1 MRYDDRVQC
10 PVCKAEMGDVER
22 PNLKYCGNACR
33 QMAYRRRKKT
43 AAPPPPQPKRIPKR
57 LVLTQVQRARWS
69 RGLPGLQIDPDL
81 EREAEIRAHK
91 RVLAE
96 LEQAHKKATAG
107 RKRLLREV
115 TLDQALKQP
124 DPEAVY
130 LGVGYA
136 ANAGRDVEQLV
147 LLIGKDDR
155 VT

>member
-1 MRYDDRVQC
+1 
-10 PVCKAEMGDVER
+10 MGDVER
-22 PNLKYCGNACR
+22 PNRKYCGNACR
-33 QMAYRRRKKT
+33 QRAHRSRKK
-43 AAPPPPQPKRIPKR
+43 AAASAPAQPSRAPKR
-57 LVLTQVQRARWS
+57 LVLAQVQRARWS
-69 RGLPGLQIDPDL
+69 RGLPALQIDPDF

-91 RVLAE
+91 KLLAE

-115 TLDQALKQP
+115 TLDQALTQP

-136 ANAGRDVEQLV
+136 ASARRDVQQLV

-155 VT
+155 AG